1 MRKTARI
8 DMARDC
14 PLHRLI
20 EGETRFCG
28 SYSGGWMAVQEA
40 AISAH
45 DVFPHIRIVMGMV
58 IGLGVTRLLS
68 GVARTVQHPTQY
80 RLYPV
85 HLAWV
90 ASVLLMLVHFWWWEF
105 DLYRVENWTFGK
117 YLFIIGYAI
126 VLFLLCAFLFPDS
139 MQDYRSYEDY
149 FYARRGWFFGLL
161 GATYLLDLVDTLLKG
176 QAHFARFGVEY
187 LIRTPVFVLLCVAA
201 IYVRDRRYHTAFVAL
216 ALVYQAWWIMR
227 LFDTLS

>member
-1 MRKTARI
+1 
-8 DMARDC
+8 
-14 PLHRLI
+14 
-20 EGETRFCG
+20 
-28 SYSGGWMAVQEA
+28 MAVQEA

-45 DVFPHIRIVMGMV
+45 DIFPHIRIVMGMV

-68 GVARTVQHPTQY
+68 GVARTAQHPKQY

-90 ASVLLMLVHFWWWEF
+90 AAVLLMLVHFWWWEF
-105 DLYRVENWTFGK
+105 DLYRIENWTFGK
-117 YLFIIGYAI
+117 YLFLIGYAI

-161 GATYLLDLVDTLLKG
+161 GATYLLDVVDTLLKG
-176 QAHFARFGVEY
+176 EAHFARFGYEY
-187 LIRTPVFVLLCVAA
+187 LIRTPVFFLLCVVAV
-201 IYVRDRRYHTAFVAL
+201 YVRDRRYHIAFVSL

>member
-1 MRKTARI
+1 
-8 DMARDC
+8 
-14 PLHRLI
+14 
-20 EGETRFCG
+20 
-28 SYSGGWMAVQEA
+28 MAVQEA

-45 DVFPHIRIVMGMV
+45 DIFPHIRIVMGMV

-68 GVARTVQHPTQY
+68 GVARTVQHPKQY

-90 ASVLLMLVHFWWWEF
+90 GLVLLMLVHFWWWEF
-105 DLYRVENWTFGK
+105 DLYRIENWTFGK
-117 YLFIIGYAI
+117 YLFLIGYAI

-149 FYARRGWFFGLL
+149 FYARRAWFFGLL
-161 GATYLLDLVDTLLKG
+161 GSTYLLDVIDTLLKG
-176 QAHFARFGVEY
+176 EAHFARFGQEY
-187 LIRTPVFVLLCVAA
+187 LIRTPVFVLLCIIAA
-201 IYVRDRRYHTAFVAL
+201 YVRDRRYHIAFVSL